1 MMRSLFSGVAGLR
14 THQTRMDVIGNN
26 IANVNTTSY
35 KSQSMTFSD
44 LMYQTTQA
52 ASGANALTG
61 VGGINA
67 RQIGL
72 GSKTSAIKTAI
83 SQPGSYQTTNDAFD
97 VMINGDAFFIVGN
110 GNVSEKYFT
119 RDGSFYID
127 GAGNLAMTSTGYNV
141 MGWGV
146 DPVDPTLIKRDTVQP
161 LVLMTPTN
169 MKYPPQATSL
179 ATASGVVDK
188 FDEDVNNRGRVMD
201 LEFYDKR
208 GYRYTARLRLKA
220 GDTTGSTP
228 AAPKGA
234 DNGEFTVELEQ
245 ILDADGK
252 QIDLTGI
259 QLGGEDPSKP
269 VALKYDKNTGV
280 FEYVGAANQK
290 TISLTFGDNTSLGYT
305 GVNAVDPTQKLTN
318 EIIID
323 FSGTSNYNAD
333 GVSTMGVEKGVP
345 GGKGTGFAPGEMS
358 GMSIQKDG
366 KIYASYDNG
375 QERLLGQIAVATFA
389 NPSGLSKEGDNLY
402 TATTNS
408 GEFNGIGED
417 VTKSGSMTSGVLE
430 MSNVDLAAEFTE
442 MITTQRGFQA
452 NSRIITVSD
461 TLLEELTNLKR

>member
-1 MMRSLFSGVAGLR
+1 MMKSLFSGVAGLR

-26 IANVNTTSY
+26 IANVNTTAY

-52 ASGANALTG
+52 ASGANPTTG

-72 GSKTSAIKTAI
+72 GSKTAAIKTAI

-97 VMINGDAFFIVGN
+97 VMITGDAFFIVGN
-110 GNVSEKYFT
+110 GRVSEKYFT

-146 DPVDPTLIKRDTVQP
+146 DPDNPTQIKRDTVQP
-161 LVLMTPTN
+161 LVIMTPEN
-169 MKYPPQATSL
+169 MNSDPAATTD

-188 FDEDVNNRGRVMD
+188 FDTDVNGDGRVMD
-201 LEFYDKR
+201 LEFYDKQ
-208 GYRYTARLRLKA
+208 GYRYTARVKLKA
-220 GDTTGSTP
+220 VQPTAGSTTPTGS
-228 AAPKGA
+228 
-234 DNGEFTVELEQ
+234 DNGEFTVELDK
-245 ILDADGK
+245 ILDPDGK
-252 QIDLTGI
+252 EIDLTGI
-259 QLGGEDPSKP
+259 TLGGQAQGAP
-269 VALKYDKNTGV
+269 VNLKYDATNGK
-280 FEYVGAANQK
+280 FQYVGAADQK
-290 TISLTFGDNTSLGYT
+290 TIELAFTGDKNGHFGNI
-305 GVNAVDPTQKLTN
+305 N
-318 EIIID
+318 ID

-345 GGKGTGFAPGEMS
+345 GGKGTGYAAGEMS
-358 GMSIQKDG
+358 GVNIQKDG
-366 KIYASYDNG
+366 KIYATYDNG
-375 QERLLGQIAVATFA
+375 QEKLLGQIAVATFA
-389 NPSGLSKEGDNLY
+389 NPSGLAKEGDNLY
-402 TATTNS
+402 TATMNS

-417 VTKSGSMTSGVLE
+417 ITKSGYMTSGVLE